1 MSMMMPRAFTLLL
14 LKSYHRAVCTI
25 FPEVIKAG
33 KEHNLYVCLSST
45 WQSEFSFMVL
55 AAKIGNKSCVYLE
68 RTGYIN
74 SSLYVSFQK
83 QRFLIRKDLETL

>member
-1 MSMMMPRAFTLLL
+1 MSMMMPRAFTPLL
-14 LKSYHRAVCTI
+14 LKSSHCAVCTI

-55 AAKIGNKSCVYLE
+55 AAKIGNESCVYLE

-74 SSLYVSFQK
+74 SSLYVSFQN
-83 QRFLIRKDLETL
+83 KDF